1 MKNSTGSWLLH
12 PRAATGSLRSAM
24 LGITLVFALVVQS
37 FISDGSISQTPYLF
51 LSIVLYGGI
60 SLAIMHAYLRSRG
73 RQRSIVMHDGI
84 LVIPRFFFKCHIVSV
99 IQIKSIEKYDGLG
112 EIIAVLIGRMNGS
125 SILIER
131 RNFASKVEFE
141 GFLQLMDQLQY
152 EIKAS
157 ETKGSLQVQAVKRW
171 GQGSGVVGVLAV
183 TLFVTYLISSRPG
196 IEQLSDTA
204 LVAGGLIKGSVSTGI
219 YRLSSSFFLHS
230 TPFHLG
236 FNILALVIFGQNI
249 DIIFGRVRLIIMLFA
264 SAIMGSLVSLA
275 FSPYETVI
283 GASGGIL
290 GLVGAYSIVCAR
302 HQQQIPGSVSVSR
315 RRILIML
322 FLQFFFDL
330 MTNGTDI
337 FSHIGGFL
345 FGLLYTYYI
354 LRRHTPAD
362 AAAFSP
368 VEFCVAIGLVVA
380 YAAGLIYYFSLYAG
394 LS

>member
-1 MKNSTGSWLLH
+1 MKNCTASWRLH
-12 PRAATGSLRSAM
+12 PRAATGSLRSTM

-37 FISDGSISQTPYLF
+37 FISDDSIRQTHYLF
-51 LSIVLYGGI
+51 LTIVLYVVGL
-60 SLAIMHAYLRSRG
+60 LAIFHAYRRSRG
-73 RQRSIVMHDGI
+73 RPLSIVMRDGV
-84 LVIPRFFFKCHIVSV
+84 LVIPRFLFKCHTVSV
-99 IQIKSIEKYDGLG
+99 VQIKSIEKYAGLG
-112 EIIAVLIGRMNGS
+112 GIIAVLIGRINGS

-131 RNFASKVEFE
+131 RSFASKAEFE
-141 GFLQLMDQLQY
+141 GFLQSMDQLQDD
-152 EIKAS
+152 IKAS
-157 ETKGSLQVQAVKRW
+157 EREGSLQVEVVKRW
-171 GQGSGVVGVLAV
+171 GQGSAVVGVLAV
-183 TLFVTYLISSRPG
+183 MLFVTYLISSRPG

-204 LVAGGLIKGSVSTGI
+204 LVAGGLTKGSVYTGI

-264 SAIMGSLVSLA
+264 SAIVGSLVSLA

-302 HQQQIPGSVSVSR
+302 HQQQIPGSVSVSC

-322 FLQFFFDL
+322 FLQMFFDL
-330 MTNGTDI
+330 MTDGTDI
-337 FSHIGGFL
+337 SSHIGDFS
-345 FGLLYTYYI
+345 FGLFYTYYI
-354 LRRHTPAD
+354 LRRHAPAD
-362 AAAFSP
+362 AAVFSP

-380 YAAGLIYYFSLYAG
+380 YATGLIYYFSLYAG
-394 LS
+394 LP